1 MTTVKK
7 IAGGVTVVAAVA
19 ALALQSGQ
27 AAAQQEAEFGGSGL
41 NDKTAE
47 IFDMTATV
55 EMKGQVVAAERSR
68 VSQLRSDL
76 NAPAGTDFTV
86 RSVIQDKDGTR
97 HVRLDRTYQGMRVI
111 GGDVVVRRAPSGQ
124 VAEVLWDNPAAAT
137 VESTEPLLGDEEA
150 KTRAGQPTERA
161 DRRSVERVVY
171 MTDGGPKL
179 ALDVYYEGTKPD
191 GLPTKLHT
199 IIDAATGEKL
209 DEYDMVATASSGEAS
224 TQGRG
229 NGHGLRVGE
238 VDLDTQKR
246 GGQYQLRDRDGNYVT
261 DGGRIVA
268 KNVDDFGD
276 GTLKDRHTVG
286 VDALYGMQETYKYLR
301 GFLGRNGIWDDGRGA
316 EAKIHVGNNWT
327 NATWTGNNLNLGD
340 GKEGKNPLTAID
352 VIAHEMGHGVTFG
365 TAAMVYRG
373 EPGGLNESSS
383 DILGTAVEFAANNPN
398 DNPDYLIGEKINFRG
413 DNKPLRY
420 MDKPSRDGG
429 RSRDC
434 WSSDIGRINVHNSSG
449 PLNHWFYLTAEGSGK
464 KTINGVN
471 YDSPTCDGSVIRG
484 VGRDVAVKVWY
495 RALTTKWTSRT
506 DYKRG
511 RDGLISS
518 AKELYGAESVQCR
531 TVEEALDAISAPK
544 GKQACDKVGGDPT
557 VTPTTVAP
565 TTVAPTTVAPTTVA
579 PTTVA
584 PTTVAPTTEVP
595 TTAPT
600 TVAPG
605 SPVEDFTLGSTLNG
619 TETKSVA
626 VKVAD
631 GAKLNFTLTV
641 KSAEWTT
648 QKKADFLD
656 IQVNG
661 VSIAKYDNTQAWFG
675 QVKGALDL
683 SKYAGQDVT
692 IEFIATNDAR
702 KRTTFGFTDVSV
714 G

>member
-1 MTTVKK
+1 MRNAKK

-27 AAAQQEAEFGGSGL
+27 AAAQQDALAS

-47 IFDMTATV
+47 ILDMAATV
-55 EMKGQVVAAERSR
+55 QMKGEIVAAERNSIA
-68 VSQLRSDL
+68 QLRSDL
-76 NAPAGTDFTV
+76 NAPDGTDFVV

-97 HVRLDRTYQGMRVI
+97 HIRLDRTFNGLPVI
-111 GGDVVVRRAPSGQ
+111 GGDLVVRRAPDGN
-124 VAEVLWDNPAAAT
+124 VASVLWNNPAVAT
-137 VESTEPLLGDEEA
+137 VADLEPTISDDDA
-150 KTRAGQPTERA
+150 KTRSGQPTERA
-161 DRRSVERVVY
+161 DRRTVERVVY
-171 MTDGGPKL
+171 MTDGGPRL
-179 ALDVYYEGTKPD
+179 ALDVYYEGTKPN
-191 GLPTKLHT
+191 GMQTMLHT
-199 IIDAATGEKL
+199 IIDATTGEKL
-209 DEYDMVATASSGEAS
+209 DEYDMVASASSHGQPGA
-224 TQGRG
+224 TGKN

-246 GGQYQLRDRDGNYVT
+246 GGKYELRDRDGNYVT
-261 DGGRIVA
+261 DGGRTIS

-301 GFLGRNGIWDDGRGA
+301 GFLGRNGIWDDGVGA
-316 EAKIHVGNNWT
+316 EAKIHVGKNWT
-327 NATWTGNNLNLGD
+327 NATWTGRNLNLGD
-340 GKEGKNPLTAID
+340 GKEGKNPLSAID
-352 VIAHEMGHGVTFG
+352 VIAHEMGHGVTWATG
-365 TAAMVYRG
+365 AMVYRG

-434 WSSDIGRINVHNSSG
+434 WAPDLGKLNVHNSSG

-471 YDSPTCDGSVIRG
+471 YDSPTCNNSVIRG

-495 RALTTKWTSRT
+495 RALTTKWMSRT

-511 RDGLISS
+511 RDGLIAS
-518 AKELYGAESVQCR
+518 AKELYGADSVQCR
-531 TVEEALDAISAPK
+531 TVEEALDAVSAPK
-544 GKQACDKVGGDPT
+544 GSQSCTPVGGS
-557 VTPTTVAP
+557 PTT
-565 TTVAPTTVAPTTVA
+565 
-579 PTTVA
+579 
-584 PTTVAPTTEVP
+584 APTTETPTTAPTTETPTAAPTTETPTTAPTTETP

-600 TVAPG
+600 TVVPG
-605 SPVEDFTLGSTLNG
+605 SPIEDFTLGSRLG
-619 TETKSVA
+619 STETKSVS
-626 VKVAD
+626 VKVTK
-631 GAKLNFTLTV
+631 GAKLNFVLT
-641 KSAEWTT
+641 AQTGEWTT
-648 QKKADFLD
+648 QKKYDFLD

-661 VSIAKYDNTQAWFG
+661 VSLAKYDNTQAWFG
-675 QVKGALDL
+675 KVTGALDL
-683 SKYAGQDVT
+683 SQYEGQDVT
-692 IEFIATNDAR
+692 IDFIATNSKR
-702 KRTTFGFTDVSV
+702 KLTTFKFTGVSV